1 MDLSNLKP
9 AKGSTHKRKRV
20 GRGLG
25 SDLGQ
30 TAGRGNNGAKSRS
43 GYRIN
48 PGFEGGGYPL
58 YRRVPKFGFKNRN
71 REEYV
76 PLNLDKLQRLAD
88 KHNVT
93 NFTRDRLRKLRIVK
107 ANQRVKVLG
116 KGELKVKVDIEADAA
131 SKSAREAI
139 EANGGQ
145 VTNARDQ

>member
-20 GRGLG
+20 GRGQG

-71 REEYV
+71 QKTFV
-76 PLNLDKLQRLAD
+76 PLNLEKVQHLAD
-88 KHNVT
+88 KHGITDLNKEQ
-93 NFTRDRLRKLRIVK
+93 LIKLGVVK
-107 ANQRVKVLG
+107 RNQRLKVLG
-116 KGELKVKVDIEADAA
+116 RGSLQSKVQIEADAF
-131 SKSAREAI
+131 SKGAKEAI
-139 EANGGQ
+139 ESAGGQ
-145 VTNARDQ
+145 AKNLRDQ

>member
-20 GRGLG
+20 GRGQG

-71 REEYV
+71 QKTYV
-76 PLNLDKLQRLAD
+76 PLNLEKVQHLAD
-88 KHNVT
+88 KHGITDLNKEQLIKLGVVKKHQ
-93 NFTRDRLRKLRIVK
+93 RL
-107 ANQRVKVLG
+107 KVLG
-116 KGELKVKVDIEADAA
+116 RGSLQAKVQIEADAF
-131 SKSAREAI
+131 SKGAKEAI
-139 EANGGQ
+139 ESAGGQ
-145 VTNARDQ
+145 AKNLRDQ

>member
-20 GRGLG
+20 GRGQG

-71 REEYV
+71 QKTYV
-76 PLNLDKLQRLAD
+76 PLNLEKVQHLAD
-88 KHNVT
+88 KHGITDLNKEQ
-93 NFTRDRLRKLRIVK
+93 LAKLGVVK
-107 ANQRVKVLG
+107 KNQRLKVLG
-116 KGELKVKVDIEADAA
+116 RGSLQTKVQIEADAF
-131 SKSAREAI
+131 SKGAKEAI
-139 EANGGQ
+139 ESAGGQ
-145 VTNARDQ
+145 AKNLRDQ

>member
-20 GRGLG
+20 GRGQG

-58 YRRVPKFGFKNRN
+58 YRRVPKFGFKNPN
-71 REEYV
+71 QKTYV
-76 PLNLDKLQRLAD
+76 PLNLEKVQHLAD
-88 KHNVT
+88 KHGITDLNKEQLIQLGV
-93 NFTRDRLRKLRIVK
+93 VK
-107 ANQRVKVLG
+107 KNQRLKVLG
-116 KGELKVKVDIEADAA
+116 RGSLQAKVQIEADAF
-131 SKSAREAI
+131 SKGAKEAI
-139 EANGGQ
+139 ESAGGQ
-145 VTNARDQ
+145 AKNLRDQ

>member
-20 GRGLG
+20 GRGQG

-58 YRRVPKFGFKNRN
+58 YRRIPKFGFKNRN
-71 REEYV
+71 QKTFV
-76 PLNLDKLQRLAD
+76 PLNLEKVQHLVEKHGETELDKERLINLGVVKRHQRL
-88 KHNVT
+88 
-93 NFTRDRLRKLRIVK
+93 
-107 ANQRVKVLG
+107 KVLG
-116 KGELKVKVDIEADAA
+116 KGQLQSQIQIEADAF
-131 SKSAREAI
+131 SKSAKEAI
-139 EANGGQ
+139 ENNGGKAK
-145 VTNARDQ
+145 TLLDQ